1 MSKMRLIIYR
11 SKFVDQTKEAKK
23 ILLGVVSEM
32 VKAAGEAGD
41 VMITD

>member
-11 SKFVDQTKEAKK
+11 SIFIDQMKEAKK
-23 ILLGVVSEM
+23 IMLGVVSEM
-32 VKAAGEAGD
+32 AKAAGEAGE